1 MKCDLQEKEG
11 RLVCAKCGFTMR
23 YIEGRVYRECDA
35 SNDESEEMS
44 SSRLEALKF
53 PSLAEQA
60 IHFASDMIQWGQ
72 AGFPVSKRDERER
85 RIEICRGCEMF
96 VDGRCSECGCACGW
110 ASFLETKQCP
120 HPNGDKW
127 EKDRLE
133 RIEHAVPQQ

>member
-1 MKCDLQEKEG
+1 MNCIFTKQDD
-11 RLVCAKCGFTMR
+11 RLVCTQCGFSMR
-23 YIEGRVYRECDA
+23 YREGNVLRNCTADQNHPAEKVPE
-35 SNDESEEMS
+35 
-44 SSRLEALKF
+44 F
-53 PSLAEQA
+53 PSLAQQA

-85 RIEICRGCEMF
+85 KIEICRGCEMF
-96 VDGRCSECGCACGW
+96 ADGRCSECGCACGW

-120 HPNGDKW
+120 HPSGDKW

>member
-1 MKCDLQEKEG
+1 MNCDFKKTG
-11 RLVCAKCGFTMR
+11 DRLVCTRCGFSMR
-23 YIEGRVYRECDA
+23 YIAGDVYRNCKDDTEDV
-35 SNDESEEMS
+35 S

-85 RIEICRGCEMF
+85 RIEICRSCETF
-96 VDGRCSECGCACGW
+96 VDRRCSACGCACGW

-120 HPNGDKW
+120 HPSGDKW